1 MSTSREVDDLRS
13 ETMAVVNSRF
23 AVVTEKEILQMIS
36 FPECVVLSPS
46 LYIVIQLFLSISVE
60 SGF

>member
-1 MSTSREVDDLRS
+1 
-13 ETMAVVNSRF
+13 MAVVNSRF

>member
-36 FPECVVLSPS
+36 FAECVVLSPS